1 MVIANPPYVV
11 MPSNNPYST
20 YKTFSSLELY
30 AYFFEKG
37 ITLLTKNG
45 VISYITAS
53 LYLKGM
59 KFVNLRTFIETHTKP
74 ICLKLVGDDVF
85 ENVKMPTA
93 VFIAVNDAN
102 VNKEWSFS
110 DFNEEFK
117 LLSKITDNTVFVKD
131 ISTIMRGMEIGK
143 DMVFEN
149 GDIPFITGSN
159 IQKYHIRTI
168 GYITE
173 LTLKAFG
180 KNPYYFSGERIL
192 IRETGSKLT
201 SIYID
206 FELNSNRSLYSIK
219 LKDSSFD
226 YKFILA
232 CLNSK
237 VLQFYYQTKFKSETN
252 LFPKIRIGQV
262 KELPIPNADKNIQQQ
277 ISGLIDEILSSKK
290 SDTNTSELEV
300 QIDILVFKL
309 YNLTY
314 DEVKVIDPEFQL
326 SEAEYDAFK

>member
-1 MVIANPPYVV
+1 VIANPPYVV
-11 MPSNNPYST
+11 MPSNNPYSA

-74 ICLKLVGDDVF
+74 ISLKLVGDDVF

-102 VNKEWSFS
+102 VNEEWSFS

-117 LLSKITDNTVFVKD
+117 ILSKITDNTVFIKD

-159 IQKYHIRTI
+159 IQKYHIKTI

-180 KNPYYFSGERIL
+180 KNPYYFSGERVL
-192 IRETGSKLT
+192 IRETGSELT

-262 KELPIPNADKNIQQQ
+262 KELPIPKADKNKQQQ
-277 ISGLIDEILSSKK
+277 ISELIDEILFSKK
-290 SDTNTSELEV
+290 SDTNTSELEA
-300 QIDILVFKL
+300 QIDQLVYEL
-309 YNLTY
+309 YGLTQ
-314 DEVKVIDPEFQL
+314 EEIDIIEGN
-326 SEAEYDAFK
+326 